1 MRIFRHYVS
10 APAVAMLLVEV
21 LLIGLILFAFVTA
34 GRPAP
39 MMSTNYLAEARVAG
53 GLAVAIAL
61 IMCSTGAYDKSSL
74 SDYRHLLSRLIVCLI
89 ICVVSLLVIAYFDS
103 QSDVRFLGSNEHMLI
118 GALFAVFPAIFITR
132 VMYFAAIRGRAA
144 DRRILVVGAGPS
156 ADRIERFARSHL
168 DFNADIVGYTS
179 VANEGIAVPAEK
191 VIADQES
198 LANIATK
205 LNATEIVVAVTER
218 RGFPTAPLL
227 ECRLRGFVV
236 TNFLN
241 FWERETRQV
250 MLDLLDPSWMIYSDG
265 FQVAGALNAVLKRT
279 FDMLIS
285 FLILIL
291 ASPVLVLAAIAVRL
305 DSPGPV
311 FYKQERVGRNGK
323 VFNIFKLRTMR
334 NDAEVGGVPQWA
346 GSRDPRVTRV
356 GGFLRLTRIDEIPQ
370 VFNVLR
376 GDMSFVGPRPE
387 RPFFVETLAREIP
400 YYRERLRMRPG
411 ITGWAQINYPYG
423 ASIEDAK
430 AKLSYDLYYIKNYSI
445 FFDLII
451 AIGTVQVVLWNK
463 GAR

>member
-21 LLIGLILFAFVTA
+21 WLIGLILYAFMTT
-34 GRPAP
+34 GRPAA
-39 MMSTNYLAEARVAG
+39 MFSAEYLPEARIAAIF
-53 GLAVAIAL
+53 AVIISL
-61 IMCSTGAYDKSSL
+61 IMCSIGAYDKLSL
-74 SDYRHLLSRLIVCLI
+74 SDYRHLLSRLIVSLVL
-89 ICVVSLLVIAYFDS
+89 CVVVLVIIVYFNK
-103 QSDVRFLGSNEHMLI
+103 QSPDRFLGYN
-118 GALFAVFPAIFITR
+118 GQALVLAMFAVFPAIFITR
-132 VMYFAAIRGRAA
+132 VMYFRSIRDRGP

-156 ADRIERFARSHL
+156 ADRIERYARSHL
-168 DFNADIVGYTS
+168 DFNAKIVGYIAVT
-179 VANEGIAVPAEK
+179 NEEIAVPQDK
-191 VIADQES
+191 VIKNEDS
-198 LANIATK
+198 LAKLATR
-205 LNATEIVVAVTER
+205 LGVTEIVVAITER
-218 RGFPTAPLL
+218 RGFPTGPLL
-227 ECRLRGFVV
+227 ECRLQGFIV

-250 MLDLLDPSWMIYSDG
+250 MLDLLDPSWIIYSDG
-265 FQVAGALNAVLKRT
+265 FQLVGIINAALKRS
-279 FDMLIS
+279 FDSLVSLSILLLTS
-285 FLILIL
+285 PILIL
-291 ASPVLVLAAIAVRL
+291 AALAVRL
-305 DSPGPV
+305 DSPGPI
-311 FYKQERVGRNGK
+311 FYKQERVGMNGK
-323 VFNIFKLRTMR
+323 VFSIVKLRTMR
-334 NDAEVGGVPQWA
+334 SDAEKGGVPQWA
-346 GSRDPRVTRV
+346 GSNDPRVTRV

-370 VFNVLR
+370 VFNVLW

-387 RPFFVETLAREIP
+387 RPFFVESLARDIP

>member
-1 MRIFRHYVS
+1 VL
-10 APAVAMLLVEV
+10 PA
-21 LLIGLILFAFVTA
+21 
-34 GRPAP
+34 
-39 MMSTNYLAEARVAG
+39 
-53 GLAVAIAL
+53 
-61 IMCSTGAYDKSSL
+61 D
-74 SDYRHLLSRLIVCLI
+74 
-89 ICVVSLLVIAYFDS
+89 
-103 QSDVRFLGSNEHMLI
+103 
-118 GALFAVFPAIFITR
+118 
-132 VMYFAAIRGRAA
+132 
-144 DRRILVVGAGPS
+144 
-156 ADRIERFARSHL
+156 
-168 DFNADIVGYTS
+168 
-179 VANEGIAVPAEK
+179 
-191 VIADQES
+191 ES
-198 LANIATK
+198 LATLATK
-205 LNATEIVVAVTER
+205 LGASEIVVAITER

-250 MLDLLDPSWMIYSDG
+250 MLDMLDPSWMIYSDG
-265 FQVAGALNAVLKRT
+265 FQLAGALNAALKRT
-279 FDMLIS
+279 FDVFASL
-285 FLILIL
+285 LILITT
-291 ASPVLVLAAIAVRL
+291 SPLLVLGAVAIRL

-334 NDAEVGGVPQWA
+334 SDAEKAGVPQWA
-346 GSRDPRVTRV
+346 GKSDPRVTRV

-370 VFNVLR
+370 IFNVFR

-387 RPFFVETLAREIP
+387 RPFFVESLAREIP

>member
-21 LLIGLILFAFVTA
+21 WLIGLILYAFMTA
-34 GRPAP
+34 GRPAL
-39 MMSTNYLAEARVAG
+39 MFSADYLPEARIAA
-53 GLAVAIAL
+53 GLAVVISL
-61 IMCSTGAYDKSSL
+61 IMCSIGAYDKLSL
-74 SDYRHLLSRLIVCLI
+74 SDYRHLLSRLIVSLVL
-89 ICVVSLLVIAYFDS
+89 CVVTLVIVVYFNS
-103 QSDVRFLGSNEHMLI
+103 RSDERFLGYN
-118 GALFAVFPAIFITR
+118 GQALVFAMFAVFPAIFITR
-132 VMYFAAIRGRAA
+132 VMYFASIRGRSP

-156 ADRIERFARSHL
+156 ADRIERHAKSHL
-168 DFNADIVGYTS
+168 DFNAEIVGYIPVS
-179 VANEGIAVPAEK
+179 NEDIVVPKEK
-191 VIADQES
+191 VFTSDES
-198 LANIATK
+198 LANLATK
-205 LNATEIVVAVTER
+205 LGATEIVVAISER
-218 RGFPTAPLL
+218 RGFPTTPLL
-227 ECRLRGFVV
+227 ECRLRGFIV

-250 MLDLLDPSWMIYSDG
+250 MLDLLDPSWLIYSDG
-265 FQVAGALNAVLKRT
+265 FQLAGMLNAALKRT
-279 FDMLIS
+279 FDSLVS
-285 FLILIL
+285 FAILIA
-291 ASPVLVLAAIAVRL
+291 ASPILVLAAIAVRL
-305 DSPGPV
+305 DSPGPI
-311 FYKQERVGRNGK
+311 FYKQERVGRHGK
-323 VFNIFKLRTMR
+323 VFNIVKLRTMR
-334 NDAEVGGVPQWA
+334 SDAEQSGVPQWA
-346 GSRDPRVTRV
+346 GSHDPRVTRV

-370 VFNVLR
+370 VFNVLW

-387 RPFFVETLAREIP
+387 RPFFVETLARDIP

>member
-21 LLIGLILFAFVTA
+21 LLIGIILFAFVVSA
-34 GRPAP
+34 RPASVRP
-39 MMSTNYLAEARVAG
+39 TDFGADARTAA

-61 IMCSTGAYDKSSL
+61 IMFSTGAYDKLSL
-74 SDYRHLLSRLIVCLI
+74 SDYRHLLSRLVVCLVI
-89 ICVVSLLVIAYFDS
+89 SLLSMLAVGYFDARS
-103 QSDVRFLGSNEHMLI
+103 SVQILGQHETELI
-118 GALFAVFPAIFITR
+118 LALFAVFPAIFITR

-144 DRRILVVGAGPS
+144 DRRILVIGAGAS
-156 ADRIERFARSHL
+156 ADRIERFVRSHL
-168 DFNADIVGYTS
+168 DFNAEILGYTA
-179 VANEGIAVPAEK
+179 VASEGVAVPENK
-191 VIADQES
+191 VIRSDES
-198 LANIATK
+198 LAAVATRLK
-205 LNATEIVVAVTER
+205 ATEIVVAITER

-250 MLDLLDPSWMIYSDG
+250 MLDLLDPSWLIYSDG
-265 FQVAGALNAVLKRT
+265 FQLSGALNAFLKRT
-279 FDMLIS
+279 FDVVVSLA
-285 FLILIL
+285 ILIVT
-291 ASPVLVLAAIAVRL
+291 SPILLLAALAVRL
-305 DSPGPV
+305 DSPGPI

-323 VFNIFKLRTMR
+323 AFNIFKLRTMR
-334 NDAEVGGVPQWA
+334 EDAEQGGVPQWA
-346 GSRDPRVTRV
+346 GAKDPRVTRV
-356 GGFLRLTRIDEIPQ
+356 GSLLRLTRIDEIPQ

-387 RPFFVETLAREIP
+387 RPFFVESLAREIP

-445 FFDLII
+445 FFDLLI

>member
-39 MMSTNYLAEARVAG
+39 AMSANYLGEARVAG
-53 GLAVAIAL
+53 GLAIAIAL

-74 SDYRHLLSRLIVCLI
+74 SDYRHLLSRLIVCLV
-89 ICVVSLLVIAYFDS
+89 ICVISLLVIAYFDS
-103 QSDVRFLGSNEHMLI
+103 KSEVRFLGSNEHMLI
-118 GALFAVFPAIFITR
+118 LALFAVFPAIFITR
-132 VMYFAAIRGRAA
+132 VMYFAAIRGRIA
-144 DRRILVVGAGPS
+144 DRRILVVGAGQS

-168 DFNADIVGYTS
+168 DFNAEVVGYTA
-179 VANEGIAVPAEK
+179 VANEGIAVPAGK
-191 VIADQES
+191 VISDQDS
-198 LANIATK
+198 LANIAAK
-205 LNATEIVVAVTER
+205 MNATEIVVAVTER

-250 MLDLLDPSWMIYSDG
+250 MLDLLDPSWLIYSDG
-265 FQVAGALNAVLKRT
+265 FQLAGVVNAALKRT
-279 FDMLIS
+279 FDVLVS
-285 FLILIL
+285 SLILITS
-291 ASPVLVLAAIAVRL
+291 SPILVLAGLAVRL
-305 DSPGPV
+305 DSRGPV

-334 NDAEVGGVPQWA
+334 ADAEKGGVPQWA
-346 GSRDPRVTRV
+346 GSSDPRVTRV
-356 GGFLRLTRIDEIPQ
+356 GSFLRLTRIDEIPQ

>member
-21 LLIGLILFAFVTA
+21 LLIGIILFAFVTA
-34 GRPAP
+34 GRPITLP
-39 MMSTNYLAEARVAG
+39 SSDYLADARVAG

-74 SDYRHLLSRLIVCLI
+74 SDYRHLFSRLFVCLV
-89 ICVVSLLVIAYFDS
+89 ICLLSLVAVAYLDAKN
-103 QSDVRFLGSNEHMLI
+103 DARLLGSNEHMLI
-118 GALFAVFPAIFITR
+118 FALFAVFPAIFITR

-144 DRRILVVGAGPS
+144 ERRILVVGAGPV

-168 DFNADIVGYTS
+168 DFNADVVGYTP
-179 VANEGIAVPAEK
+179 VANEAIAVPPEK
-191 VIADQES
+191 VVAMEES
-198 LANIATK
+198 LAAVATK
-205 LNATEIVVAVTER
+205 LGATEIVVAITER
-218 RGFPTAPLL
+218 RGFPTTPLL

-250 MLDLLDPSWMIYSDG
+250 MLDMLDPSWLIYSDG
-265 FQVAGALNAVLKRT
+265 FQLAGALNAALKRT
-279 FDMLIS
+279 FDVLIS
-285 FLILIL
+285 LLILVT
-291 ASPVLVLAAIAVRL
+291 ASPLLALAAIAVKL
-305 DSPGPV
+305 DSAGPV

-323 VFNIFKLRTMR
+323 VFNIFKLRTMQS
-334 NDAEVGGVPQWA
+334 DAEKGGVPVWA
-346 GSRDPRVTRV
+346 GAHDPRVTRI
-356 GGFLRLTRIDEIPQ
+356 GSFLRLTRIDEIPQ
-370 VFNVLR
+370 IFNVFR

-387 RPFFVETLAREIP
+387 RPFFVETLARDIP

-451 AIGTVQVVLWNK
+451 AVGTVQVVLWNK

>member
-1 MRIFRHYVS
+1 VQILGAH
-10 APAVAMLLVEV
+10 ETE
-21 LLIGLILFAFVTA
+21 LIL
-34 GRPAP
+34 
-39 MMSTNYLAEARVAG
+39 
-53 GLAVAIAL
+53 
-61 IMCSTGAYDKSSL
+61 
-74 SDYRHLLSRLIVCLI
+74 
-89 ICVVSLLVIAYFDS
+89 
-103 QSDVRFLGSNEHMLI
+103 
-118 GALFAVFPAIFITR
+118 ALFAVFPAIFITR

-144 DRRILVVGAGPS
+144 DRRILVIGAGPS
-156 ADRIERFARSHL
+156 ADRIERFVRSHL
-168 DFNADIVGYTS
+168 DFNAEILGYTA
-179 VANEGIAVPAEK
+179 VASEGVAVPESK
-191 VIADQES
+191 VIRSEES
-198 LANIATK
+198 LAAVATRLK
-205 LNATEIVVAVTER
+205 ATEIVVAITER

-250 MLDLLDPSWMIYSDG
+250 MLDLLDPSWLIYSDG
-265 FQVAGALNAVLKRT
+265 FQLSGALNAFLKRT
-279 FDMLIS
+279 FDVVVSLA
-285 FLILIL
+285 ILIVT
-291 ASPVLVLAAIAVRL
+291 SPILLLAALAVRL
-305 DSPGPV
+305 DSPGPI

-323 VFNIFKLRTMR
+323 AFNIFKLRTMR
-334 NDAEVGGVPQWA
+334 EDAEQGGVPQWA
-346 GSRDPRVTRV
+346 GAKDPRVTRV
-356 GGFLRLTRIDEIPQ
+356 GSFLRLTRIDEIPQ

-387 RPFFVETLAREIP
+387 RPFFVESLAREIP

-445 FFDLII
+445 FFDLLI